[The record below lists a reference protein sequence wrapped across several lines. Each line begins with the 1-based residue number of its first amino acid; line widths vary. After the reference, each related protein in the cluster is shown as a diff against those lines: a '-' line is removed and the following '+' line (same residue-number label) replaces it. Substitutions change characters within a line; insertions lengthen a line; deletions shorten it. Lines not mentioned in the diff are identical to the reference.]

1 MPRITV
7 LPANLCAE
15 VPPGELL
22 LRASEKAGVEL
33 EAGCFQCWC
42 GTCVVEVTAGMENL
56 SEPSAAEL
64 EVLDGWNK
72 DAQVFRLACCV
83 HLLQG
88 EVTINAGRAHDQGG
102 AGSDSRHL
110 PKKPLQE
117 EA

>member
-7 LPANLCAE
+7 LPANLCAK
-15 VPPGELL
+15 VPSGELL

-42 GTCVVEVTAGMENL
+42 GTCVVEVTAGMGNL

-88 EVTINAGRAHDQGG
+88 EVTIRAGRADGRGG
-102 AGSDSRHL
+102 ADSDSIHRL
-110 PKKPLQE
+110 KKPLQD